1 MYDRAWARSVH
12 SAYAKLCTRAQQI
25 DICIQQNIAELYS
38 SEPRRIQ
45 VVDVLVSS
53 IQGKV
58 DKKIWTS
65 YKRLC
70 KVSPLDKNLLMAVS
84 YQVWKNITDEDKQLT
99 LFEIDV
105 DKKLR
110 QSTRS

>member
-1 MYDRAWARSVH
+1 MYDRSWARSVY
-12 SAYAKLCTRAQQI
+12 SAYAKLCTRVQQI
-25 DICIQQNIAELYS
+25 DMCIQQNIAELYG
-38 SEPRRIQ
+38 SETRRIQ

-58 DKKIWTS
+58 DKKIWTH

-70 KVSPLDKNLLMAVS
+70 KVTPLDKNLLMAVS
-84 YQVWKNITDEDKQLT
+84 YQVWKNLSDDDKQLS

-105 DKKLR
+105 EQKLR
-110 QSTRS
+110 QSTRG